1 MYEFAVSAFTLAGE
15 GDISQWLTMTPR
27 DISIPN
33 KMNTPVVA
41 VSECSPAER
50 ERERETETET
60 EILRDR
66 ERELRAD
73 KK

>member
-1 MYEFAVSAFTLAGE
+1 MSAFTLAGE
-15 GDISQWLTMTPR
+15 GEISQWLTMTPR

-50 ERERETETET
+50 ERDRDRDIERQRERERETE
-60 EILRDR
+60 R
-66 ERELRAD
+66 ERI
-73 KK
+73 KGG